1 MNRQLIYPNSLVQD
15 STHLQ
20 QMRDTMIAMGKLQQA
35 LYGTTTQF
43 NGLACTPTAPAS
55 MQVQVAAGE
64 VYAYVNIDDT
74 AFGALASDTTHQILK
89 QGTLDDAVLLSCPA
103 PTTAGQSRN
112 YLIQAAFSEVDTNST
127 VLPYYNSS
135 NPLGSA
141 WSGPGNA
148 GTAQNTARKGTC
160 VVQIK
165 VGVAAA
171 TGSQVTPTPDA
182 GYSGLYVVTV
192 ANGATTIVSG
202 NITSYTGILFSP
214 AIGSVMFPN
223 VRLNTVSNLAALSQN
238 YPITAHRKYGT
249 VTIASGGN
257 AVITYLSN
265 FTSATDAFTLN
276 IVSSVSVPTAPLYL
290 AALPTSSGFTIQNP
304 NAMTLTAYWEAFGH

>member
-1 MNRQLIYPNSLVQD
+1 MNRQLIYPNALVQD

-20 QMRDTMIAMGKLQQA
+20 AWRDTMIAMGKLQQA
-35 LYGTTTQF
+35 LYGTATQF

-55 MQVQVAAGE
+55 MQVQVAPGE

-74 AFGALASDTTHQILK
+74 AYGALASDTTHQILK

-103 PTTAGQSRN
+103 PTTAGHSRN
-112 YLIQAAFSEVDTNST
+112 YLIQAAFSEVDTDST

-135 NPLGSA
+135 NPLGAA

-160 VVQIK
+160 VVQVK
-165 VGVAAA
+165 VGVSAA

-202 NITSYTGILFSP
+202 NITSYTGIIWLP
-214 AIGSVMFPN
+214 AEGSQVFAK
-223 VRLNTVSNLAALSQN
+223 VRQQTISNLATQGIA
-238 YPITAHRKYGT
+238 YPVGAHWKYGNT
-249 VTIASGGN
+249 TLTAGASIA
-257 AVITYLSN
+257 ITYITNYNVQTDVILTGCGSQTNAMTAGVRWSN
-265 FTSATDAFTLN
+265 K
-276 IVSSVSVPTAPLYL
+276 TA
-290 AALPTSSGFTIQNP
+290 SGFT
-304 NAMTLTAYWEAFGH
+304 LTNDNSTTQAVDWACFGH